1 MGLALEVFQLVEK
14 ARALRGFKGELG
26 MLVVPGPAVA

>member
-14 ARALRGFKGELG
+14 TRDLRGFKDELCT
-26 MLVVPGPAVA
+26 LAASRPAVA